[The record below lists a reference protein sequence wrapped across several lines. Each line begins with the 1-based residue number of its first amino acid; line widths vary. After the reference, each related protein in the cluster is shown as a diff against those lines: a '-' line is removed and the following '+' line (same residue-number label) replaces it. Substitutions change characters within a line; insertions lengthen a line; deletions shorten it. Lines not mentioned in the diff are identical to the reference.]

1 MRRLLLLVM
10 ASFLFVI
17 MFSGSINGK
26 EKQIEIKGE
35 VVNTELREEKSD
47 ALEKYVSVCWSELM
61 CL

>member
-1 MRRLLLLVM
+1 M

-35 VVNTELREEKSD
+35 VVNTELRKEKSD